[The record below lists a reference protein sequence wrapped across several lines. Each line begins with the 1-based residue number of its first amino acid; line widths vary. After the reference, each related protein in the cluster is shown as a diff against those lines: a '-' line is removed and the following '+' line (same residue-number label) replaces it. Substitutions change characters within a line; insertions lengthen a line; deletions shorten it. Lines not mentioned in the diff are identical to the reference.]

1 MSFDAKRTG
10 TGTEEWADKTENICR
25 GCRNNC
31 RYCYAA
37 HMGNR
42 FKTRLRGEWEHEV
55 LTKRAEITSY
65 PARDGVVMFPS
76 SHDITPGNLGA
87 YVRVAKLILAKGNK
101 LLIVSKPRLGCISA
115 LIEELSDL
123 RDQILF
129 RFTIG
134 TTNPELAIFWEPG
147 APPPK
152 ERIDCL
158 QMAVAAGFKTSVSIE
173 PMLAGYDGAVA
184 VIEAVKPFVTETIWI
199 GKMNQLKA
207 RVSPE
212 AGGREAIGIIEHQ
225 QRNSEVLRLW
235 SEYREDPVIRWK
247 DSIQT
252 VIEKYQQS
260 NVEG

>member
-10 TGTEEWADKTENICR
+10 TGTEEWAEKTENICR

-65 PARDGVVMFPS
+65 PAREGVVMFPS
-76 SHDITPGNLGA
+76 SHDITPGNLEA
-87 YVRVAKLILAKGNK
+87 YVRVAKLILAKGNR
-101 LLIVSKPRLGCISA
+101 LLIVSKPRLECISA
-115 LIEELSDL
+115 LIEELSYW

-152 ERIDCL
+152 ERIGCL

-184 VIEAVKPFVTETIWI
+184 VVEAVKPLVTETIWI
-199 GKMNQLKA
+199 GKMNQVKV

-212 AGGREAIGIIEHQ
+212 AGGREAIAATEYQ
-225 QRNSEVLRLW
+225 QRDSEVLRLW
-235 SEYREDPVIRWK
+235 SAYQEDPVIRWK